1 MLYRHLTRVDR
12 RLRLLLEAL
21 DASDTT
27 LRFPT
32 TTDRRIN
39 STLNRIAESLADLRL
54 RVIETEKYYES
65 ITSAIATGV
74 LVVTHRGHV
83 LIANPA
89 ALRLLGRS
97 ALTRV
102 SSLRDSW
109 PELADLLDPFPAHN
123 IDTTVRELA
132 VKTTSFVTHDGSP
145 RLIVTLDDISLQLTD
160 ESVRSWTDMTRVL
173 SHEIMN
179 GLAPVISIAD
189 TLRLRHTA
197 SASSPDDY
205 MTRGLDAI
213 LESTRSLNRFVTDY
227 RSLSSLPAPIPT
239 VFPLRPLIDHAIH
252 LAESLSDAEI
262 THGSVTFRLDLP
274 YRPVDVRADRGQ
286 VSQVLLNLIKNA
298 VEAHAE
304 HITIRVRSN
313 ADTPIP
319 NNTITPTRV
328 SIDIE
333 NDGTPI
339 SADDAGHIFTPFFTT
354 RQGGSGI
361 GLSLSRR
368 LILANGGTLT
378 LTSLPGAPVTR
389 FTLTLPTV

>member
-74 LVVTHRGHV
+74 LVVTNGGHV

-109 PELADLLDPFPAHN
+109 PELADLLYPFPAHN

-179 GLAPVISIAD
+179 GLA
-189 TLRLRHTA
+189 
-197 SASSPDDY
+197 
-205 MTRGLDAI
+205 
-213 LESTRSLNRFVTDY
+213 
-227 RSLSSLPAPIPT
+227 
-239 VFPLRPLIDHAIH
+239 
-252 LAESLSDAEI
+252 
-262 THGSVTFRLDLP
+262 
-274 YRPVDVRADRGQ
+274 
-286 VSQVLLNLIKNA
+286 
-298 VEAHAE
+298 
-304 HITIRVRSN
+304 
-313 ADTPIP
+313 
-319 NNTITPTRV
+319 
-328 SIDIE
+328 
-333 NDGTPI
+333 
-339 SADDAGHIFTPFFTT
+339 
-354 RQGGSGI
+354 
-361 GLSLSRR
+361 
-368 LILANGGTLT
+368 
-378 LTSLPGAPVTR
+378 
-389 FTLTLPTV
+389 